1 MKKHICNSEKG
12 RKTEPCPKKVPI
24 FQSLSDEEILKVAK
38 MTNHIQFQK
47 GQMLIQEGEKS
58 DTLYIINQKAR
69 LNYRSIRQMGKSRF
83 YIL

>member
-1 MKKHICNSEKG
+1 MEKHICNSKKG

-24 FQSLSDEEILKVAK
+24 FQSLSNEEILKVAK

-47 GQMLIQEGEKS
+47 GQMLIQDGEKS
-58 DTLYIINQKAR
+58 DTLYIINK
-69 LNYRSIRQMGKSRF
+69 GKVKLSKYTTDGQRYRF